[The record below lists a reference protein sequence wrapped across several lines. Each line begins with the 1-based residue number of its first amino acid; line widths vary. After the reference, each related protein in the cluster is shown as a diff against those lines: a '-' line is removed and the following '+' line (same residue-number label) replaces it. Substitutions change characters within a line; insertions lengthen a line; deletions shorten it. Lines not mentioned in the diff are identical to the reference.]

1 MPDGVATALS
11 QAGIPLLTSQDA
23 EFTQTLNSYTGI
35 PNGKPTVVAL
45 PTTSEQVAV
54 IVTLCI
60 ETNSD
65 MVVRGGGHDTFGRFS
80 AHNAVVIDLRK
91 LNAVVVSEDKST
103 VRVGGGVT
111 ASRVLDVLKKHGLQ
125 VPVGSCGSVGF
136 TSWCLVGGLGPY
148 SESYGLGAD
157 QIVGAKMVDARG
169 RLVDA
174 DERLLKGLRGGG
186 GCLGVVVELTVKAY
200 PLQNVRAGLLMFDSS
215 NIENAVTTFFT
226 NYDVMLTTHHGNI
239 PSQLSITPCII
250 SMPGLGSTMMCCF
263 VWNGSATEETVV
275 WLERVASLAPL
286 APGVPGPQDA
296 VKDMTPLG
304 YMTMFNSLLPT
315 QVAGRAQTVTVVKF
329 SPDVVAS
336 LAKQSLQMPRGGAGG
351 LNIHMLRPGNPSC
364 SKDVPSSVCPYREP
378 HVFIEVLG
386 FAGEECSVEDATA
399 WSLEARNAFTSLDDS
414 CKRTYLPLTAP
425 EFLNLQDIYGDKLRE
440 LKEIKKE
447 YDPDG
452 VFKLTVP
459 ALVD

>member
-1 MPDGVATALS
+1 MPNDVAAALS

-23 EFTQTLNSYTGI
+23 EFTPTLNSYTGI
-35 PNGKPTVVAL
+35 PNGRPTIVAL
-45 PTTSEQVAV
+45 PTTSEQVAT
-54 IVTLCI
+54 IVSLCI

-65 MVVRGGGHDTFGRFS
+65 MVVRGGGHDMFGRFS

-111 ASRVLDVLKKHGLQ
+111 ASRVLDELEKHGLQ

-148 SESYGLGAD
+148 SESYGLGSD
-157 QIVGAKMVDARG
+157 QIVGAKMVNARG
-169 RLVDA
+169 KLIDA

-200 PLQNVRAGLLMFDSS
+200 PLQNVRAGLLIFDPG
-215 NIENAVTTFFT
+215 NIENTITTFFT
-226 NYDVMLTTHHGNI
+226 NYDVMLTTHHRNI
-239 PSQLSITPCII
+239 PSQLSTTPCII
-250 SMPGLGSTMMCCF
+250 PMPGLGVTLMICF
-263 VWNGSATEETVV
+263 VWNGPATEEAAV

-286 APGVPGPQDA
+286 APGLPGPQDA
-296 VKDMTPLG
+296 IKDMTPLG
-304 YMTMFNSLLPT
+304 YMTMLDSLLPT
-315 QVAGRAQTVTVVKF
+315 QAAGSAQTASVVKF

-336 LAKQSLQMPRGGAGG
+336 IAKQSLRLPSGGAGG

-364 SKDVPSSVCPYREP
+364 SNNVPSSVCPYREP

-386 FAGEECSVEDATA
+386 FAGEECSVKDATA
-399 WSLEARNAFTSLDDS
+399 WSLETRNAFTSLDGS
-414 CKRTYLPLTAP
+414 SKRTYLPLTAP
-425 EFLNLQDIYGDKLRE
+425 EFLSLQDIYGDKLRE

-459 ALVD
+459 PLVD

>member
-111 ASRVLDVLKKHGLQ
+111 ASRVLDELEKHGLQ

-200 PLQNVRAGLLMFDSS
+200 PLQNVSIYMFGTPRDTTNNYSWTLIVIFERFEPACSCSTRVISRMLSPLSS
-215 NIENAVTTFFT
+215 PTTT
-226 NYDVMLTTHHGNI
+226 SC
-239 PSQLSITPCII
+239 SQP
-250 SMPGLGSTMMCCF
+250 TM
-263 VWNGSATEETVV
+263 AT
-275 WLERVASLAPL
+275 
-286 APGVPGPQDA
+286 
-296 VKDMTPLG
+296 
-304 YMTMFNSLLPT
+304 SLLNFPPRL
-315 QVAGRAQTVTVVKF
+315 ALYLCRA
-329 SPDVVAS
+329 
-336 LAKQSLQMPRGGAGG
+336 
-351 LNIHMLRPGNPSC
+351 
-364 SKDVPSSVCPYREP
+364 
-378 HVFIEVLG
+378 
-386 FAGEECSVEDATA
+386 
-399 WSLEARNAFTSLDDS
+399 LEAR
-414 CKRTYLPLTAP
+414 
-425 EFLNLQDIYGDKLRE
+425 
-440 LKEIKKE
+440 
-447 YDPDG
+447 
-452 VFKLTVP
+452 
-459 ALVD
+459 

>member
-1 MPDGVATALS
+1 MPDGIATALS

-23 EFTQTLNSYTGI
+23 EFMQTLNSYTGI
-35 PNGKPTVVAL
+35 PKEKPTVVAL
-45 PTTSEQVAV
+45 PTTSEQVAT

-60 ETNSD
+60 EAKSD
-65 MVVRGGGHDTFGRFS
+65 MVVRGGGHDMFGRFS
-80 AHNAVVIDLRK
+80 AHNAIVIDLRK

-111 ASRVLDVLKKHGLQ
+111 ASRVLDELDKQGLQ
-125 VPVGSCGSVGF
+125 VPVGSCGTVGF

-200 PLQNVRAGLLMFDSS
+200 PLQNVRAGLLMYDSS

-226 NYDVMLTTHHGNI
+226 NYDVMLTTHHRNI
-239 PSQLSITPCII
+239 PSQLSATPII
-250 SMPGLGSTMMCCF
+250 FPVPGHGSTLVCCF
-263 VWNGSATEETVV
+263 VWNGPATEESAV
-275 WLERVASLAPL
+275 WLGRVASLAPL
-286 APGVPGPQDA
+286 APGAPGPQDA
-296 VKDMTPLG
+296 VKDMTALG
-304 YMTMFNSLLPT
+304 YMTMLNSLLPT
-315 QVAGRAQTVTVVKF
+315 QVAGSLQTASVVRY

-336 LAKQSLQMPRGGAGG
+336 IAKQSLRLPRGAAGG
-351 LNIHMLRPGNPSC
+351 LNMHSLRPGNPSC
-364 SKDVPSSVCPYREP
+364 SKDVPSSVCPFREP
-378 HVFIEVLG
+378 HIFIEVLG
-386 FAGEECSVEDATA
+386 FAGEDCSVEDAMA
-399 WSLEARNAFTSLDDS
+399 WALEARNEFTALDDS
-414 CKRTYLPLTAP
+414 SKRTYLPLTAP
-425 EFLNLQDIYGDKLRE
+425 EFLNLQDIYGDKLKE

-459 ALVD
+459 RLVD